1 MAESTDKLTEGAA
14 APPRKGRH
22 KLVVGGSAAALVA
35 TAFVAAMMAVPKKS
49 EERSLHGPFVAPLTP
64 EKVQVNL
71 AGAKNFLI
79 LDLNIVY
86 DAYEEAYFL
95 ARAEDPLMNA
105 EIKDALVGLTSAKTR
120 EDVAD
125 AVNRPVLMEELRA
138 AVDPL
143 LFPVHVGEGSVP
155 TRADP
160 ASGIGPGMSAHEG
173 SFRGEHDLHL
183 LKVDAVE
190 RTLQLDDGPVIGFE
204 GHETDLSVPDAD
216 DRVLF
221 LDVTGVR
228 EGFQGEVRVGV
239 MGRVRRILWN
249 EVLIQ

>member
-1 MAESTDKLTEGAA
+1 MAESNDKLAEGGD
-14 APPRKGRH
+14 APPKKGKRK
-22 KLVVGGSAAALVA
+22 LLVGGGVTALVA
-35 TAFVAAMMAVPKKS
+35 TAFVAALMAVPKKS
-49 EERSLHGPFVAPLTP
+49 GERALHGPFVAPLTP

-86 DAYEEAYFL
+86 DAYEETYFL

-125 AVNRPVLMEELRA
+125 SVNRPVLMEELRA

-143 LFPVHVGEGSVP
+143 LFPVHVGETAVP

-160 ASGIGPGMSAHEG
+160 TSGVGPGMSAHD
-173 SFRGEHDLHL
+173 STFRGEHDLHL

-190 RTLQLDDGPVIGFE
+190 RSLQIDDGPVIGFE
-204 GHETDLSVPDAD
+204 GHETDLSVTTAD
-216 DRVLF
+216 DSVLY
-221 LDVTGVR
+221 LDVSGLKD
-228 EGFQGEVRVGV
+228 GFQGEVRVGV